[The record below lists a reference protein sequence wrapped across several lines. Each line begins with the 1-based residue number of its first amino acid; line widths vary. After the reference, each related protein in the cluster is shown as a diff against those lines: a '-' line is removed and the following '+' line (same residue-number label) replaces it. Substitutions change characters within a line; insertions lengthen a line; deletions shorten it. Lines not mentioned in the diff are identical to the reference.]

1 MSDMRGYVL
10 GRLASGIVVIFLAL
24 TAVFFM
30 VRLSGDPVLLFA
42 PMDTSR
48 SNLEEIRERMGFN
61 DPLAV
66 QYARFVGDAVQG
78 DFGQSTRERRPAT
91 TVVIERLPATLQLGG
106 AALLISVVVGI
117 PLGVLSATRH
127 GSGWDKF
134 ARLISVGGQAI
145 PGFWLGLLL
154 ILFFSV
160 QLKWLPTSG
169 RGGLDNIILPS
180 VTLAALST
188 ARYARLTRSTML
200 DVLGQDY
207 IRTARAKGLGGQTVL
222 WGHALKNAS
231 ISLITMTGLEIGR
244 LIEGAVIV
252 EQVFAWP
259 GMGRV
264 TVQALLNRDFAVVM
278 AAVVMFA
285 AMYTLANLLADLAYG
300 WANPQVRF

>member
-1 MSDMRGYVL
+1 MSGV
-10 GRLASGIVVIFLAL
+10 VVIFLAL

-48 SNLEEIRERMGFN
+48 RDIEVIRERMGFN

-66 QYARFVGDAVQG
+66 QYGRFVGHAVRG
-78 DFGQSTRERRPAT
+78 DFGESTRERRPAT
-91 TVVIERLPATLQLGG
+91 EVVLERLPATLQLGG
-106 AALLISVVVGI
+106 LALAISVILGI
-117 PLGVLSATRH
+117 PLGVLSATHH
-127 GSGWDKF
+127 GSFWDKI
-134 ARLISVGGQAI
+134 ARLIAVAGQAI

-160 QLKWLPTSG
+160 RLGWLPTSG
-169 RGGLDNIILPS
+169 RGGLQHIILPAI
-180 VTLAALST
+180 TLAALST

-207 IRTARAKGLGGQTVL
+207 IRTARAKGLRGQAIL

-244 LIEGAVIV
+244 LIEGAVVV

-278 AAVVMFA
+278 AAVVLFA
-285 AMYTLANLLADLAYG
+285 AMYTLANLLADIAYG
-300 WANPQVRF
+300 WANPQVRLR

>member
-1 MSDMRGYVL
+1 MKGYVL
-10 GRLASGIVVIFLAL
+10 GRLISGAIVVFLAL

-30 VRLSGDPVLLFA
+30 LRLSGDPVLLFA
-42 PMDTSR
+42 PMDTAR
-48 SNLEEIRERMGFN
+48 TDLDEIRERMGFN

-66 QYARFVGDAVQG
+66 QYGRFMSDAFQG
-78 DFGQSTRERRPAT
+78 DFGDSTRERRPAMD
-91 TVVIERLPATLQLGG
+91 VVLERLPATLQLGG
-106 AALLISVVVGI
+106 AALLISIVVGL
-117 PLGVLSATRH
+117 PLGILSATRH
-127 GSGWDKF
+127 GSVWDKL
-134 ARLISVGGQAI
+134 ARVISVAGQAI

-160 QLKWLPTSG
+160 QLNWLPTSG
-169 RGGLDNIILPS
+169 RGGFQHMILPS

-207 IRTARAKGLGGQTVL
+207 IRTAKAKGLAGQIIL
-222 WGHALKNAS
+222 WRHALKNAS

-278 AAVVMFA
+278 ASVVLFA
-285 AMYTLANLLADLAYG
+285 IMYTVANLLADLAYG
-300 WANPQVRF
+300 WANPQVRL

>member
-1 MSDMRGYVL
+1 MRGYVL

>member
-1 MSDMRGYVL
+1 MKAYVL
-10 GRLASGIVVIFLAL
+10 GRLVSGAIVVLLAL

-30 VRLSGDPVLLFA
+30 LRLSGDPVLLFA
-42 PMDTSR
+42 PMDTSPEG
-48 SNLEEIRERMGFN
+48 LQEIRERMGFE

-66 QYARFVGDAVQG
+66 QYARFMGDALQG
-78 DFGQSTRERRPAT
+78 DFGESTRERRSAT
-91 TVVIERLPATLQLGG
+91 EIVVERLPATLQLGG
-106 AALLISVVVGI
+106 LALLISVAVGI
-117 PLGVLSATRH
+117 PLGILSATRH
-127 GSGWDKF
+127 GSGWDTL
-134 ARLISVGGQAI
+134 ARVIAVLGQAV

-154 ILFFSV
+154 ILLFSV
-160 QLKWLPTSG
+160 RLGWLPTSG
-169 RGGLDNIILPS
+169 RGGWEHIILPA

-207 IRTARAKGLGGQTVL
+207 IRTAKAKGLGGQAVL

-231 ISLITMTGLEIGR
+231 ISLITLTGLEIGR

-278 AAVVMFA
+278 AAVVLFA
-285 AMYTLANLLADLAYG
+285 IMYTLANLLADVAYG
-300 WANPQVRF
+300 WANPQVRL

>member
-1 MSDMRGYVL
+1 MRGYIL
-10 GRLASGIVVIFLAL
+10 GRLASGVLVIFLAL
-24 TAVFFM
+24 TVVFFM
-30 VRLSGDPVLLFA
+30 LRLSGDPVLLFA

-48 SNLEEIRERMGFN
+48 TDLAEIRERMGFN

-66 QYARFVGDAVQG
+66 QYGRFIGDAVQG
-78 DFGQSTRERRPAT
+78 DFGDSTRERRPAT
-91 TVVIERLPATLQLGG
+91 EVVLERLPATLQLGG
-106 AALLISVVVGI
+106 TSLLISIAVGI
-117 PLGVLSATRH
+117 PLGILSATRH

-134 ARLISVGGQAI
+134 ARVISVLGQAI

-154 ILFFSV
+154 IMLFAV
-160 QLKWLPTSG
+160 NLGWLPTSG
-169 RGGLDNIILPS
+169 RGSAQHIILPAI
-180 VTLAALST
+180 TLAALST

-207 IRTARAKGLGGQTVL
+207 IRTANAKGLSGNAVL

-231 ISLITMTGLEIGR
+231 VSLITMTGLEIGR
-244 LIEGAVIV
+244 LIEGAVVV

-278 AAVVMFA
+278 AAVVLFA
-285 AMYTLANLLADLAYG
+285 AIYTIANLVADVAYG
-300 WANPQVRF
+300 WANPQVKLS